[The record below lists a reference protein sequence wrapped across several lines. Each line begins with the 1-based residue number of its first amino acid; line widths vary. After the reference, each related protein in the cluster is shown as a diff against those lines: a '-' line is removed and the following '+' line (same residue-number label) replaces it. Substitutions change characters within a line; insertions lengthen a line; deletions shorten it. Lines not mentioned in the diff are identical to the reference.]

1 MEKVATDIYTFSEL
15 RKEGFTYVDKT
26 DALYAMASG
35 ETGKQFFIARPRRF
49 GKSLAVSTLKS
60 LFLGER
66 EYFNGLAIEPKW
78 DWSKKWPVLH
88 LDMGS
93 MQAPDVA
100 EFREL
105 LMAHLR
111 RRAAELGADKV
122 EGDIPSVLFTNLIDA
137 LAAKSPDGRM
147 VLLVDEYDKPLLG
160 HLMKPDV
167 TEFRDELKAF
177 YSVIKTLESKQRFT
191 FITGVSKFSKV
202 SIFSD
207 LNNLKDWTMHPK
219 AATLFGYT
227 YEEVLKYFPGCIHE
241 LAEAKGLADKGAFD
255 KIVEWYDGYKFHPE
269 AKPVINPV
277 SLGLCFDR
285 NEFNNYW
292 AETAMPTFL
301 ADILGR
307 KPLDFS
313 RIDISEAELGNYEP
327 SNPRGVTLLYQ
338 TGYLTISGFRDV
350 GGSRLYS
357 LDFPNREVRESFLH
371 AIAPVYSGLGED
383 AAGSAQIAA
392 ITALWDHDVPK
403 FLKALKTFFS
413 GIPYSLTDRQNEQ
426 MWQTIVY
433 VVLRLIGVSANG
445 EVETHD
451 GRIDLVAQTPGDI
464 YIVEFKLDRPAVEA
478 MEQIKGKDYA
488 GKYALSGKRITL
500 VAISFSAEKR
510 TIVEE
515 LVEELPASRI
525 AQESNPVNPV

>member
-1 MEKVATDIYTFSEL
+1 MERVATDIYTFSRL
-15 RKEGFTYVDKT
+15 REEGFTYVDKT

-35 ETGKQFFIARPRRF
+35 ETGVQFFIARPRRF

-66 EYFNGLAIEPKW
+66 EYFKGLAIESKW

-93 MQAPDVA
+93 SQAETVEGVLDNWKRMLLDEARRNGVA
-100 EFREL
+100 ADKSLSAPQMFREL
-105 LMAHLR
+105 IATL
-111 RRAAELGADKV
+111 AET
-122 EGDIPSVLFTNLIDA
+122 SH
-137 LAAKSPDGRM
+137 DGRI
-147 VLLVDEYDKPLLG
+147 VLLIDEYDKPLLN
-160 HLMKPDV
+160 HLCKPDV
-167 TEFRDELKAF
+167 ASYRDAMKQF
-177 YSVIKTLESKQRFT
+177 YSVVKTLESKQRFA

-227 YEEVLKYFPGCIHE
+227 YEEVLEYFPGCIHA
-241 LAEAKGLADKGAFD
+241 LAEAKGLTDEGAFD
-255 KIVEWYDGYKFHPE
+255 KIVEWYDGYKFHAE

-464 YIVEFKLDRPAVEA
+464 YIVEFKLDRPAAEA

-515 LVEELPASRI
+515 LVEEIP
-525 AQESNPVNPV
+525 